1 MVVRQ
6 CIHLTLLGISQ
17 HLRLR
22 LSVLR
27 PTRNSKD
34 HQPSASRPHS
44 FLARKGFSRRF
55 AAKLSHKQPGSRIV
69 GLVIIIIIIHPNRRS
84 TPTPTSPPSAIRPAD
99 SPQSQHQDRPAARHN
114 CASTETWWKDFALLL
129 MQCLHPM
136 PMPMSPVP
144 DRVAKDETIQ
154 RIPQKRLRSGPTR
167 CARCAGKPF
176 VVLALCAYLNS
187 SMPGNAAVL

>member
-1 MVVRQ
+1 MRQ
-6 CIHLTLLGISQ
+6 CIHLTLLVGDIIGTTP
-17 HLRLR
+17 LRLR
-22 LSVLR
+22 LSVQ
-27 PTRNSKD
+27 PAIQKIIS
-34 HQPSASRPHS
+34 HQPPHS

-99 SPQSQHQDRPAARHN
+99 STQSQHQDRPAARHN
-114 CASTETWWKDFALLL
+114 CASTKTWWKDFALL

-136 PMPMSPVP
+136 PMSMSPVP